1 MTPFE
6 AWWGHKPSVKHL
18 RTFGCPAYAYISKA
32 KRHKLDSKIE
42 KCMFLGYS
50 TCSKAYRIY
59 NIAQKKM
66 LVRRNVTFNESALG
80 REGEFQLHR
89 PTETVQLELGDG
101 AVIDEAVVDK
111 AEGNLPDKTYNSA
124 TNSEA
129 SDASGA
135 EDTEGDAVALRR
147 TTRANAGL
155 LAQALEADVQVQE
168 PSSWKEAM
176 KSQQADEWKAAAQ
189 IEYKSL
195 MNHGTWELV
204 PLPPVRG
211 SRLHTSLW

>member
-1 MTPFE
+1 MIAAANVSKTFWAEAIANAAYVRNRSPTSSLRNMTPFE

-111 AEGNLPDKTYNSA
+111 AEENLPDKTYNSA

-147 TTRANAGL
+147 TTRANAG
-155 LAQALEADVQVQE
+155 V
-168 PSSWKEAM
+168 PPRTFGSS
-176 KSQQADEWKAAAQ
+176 S
-189 IEYKSL
+189 
-195 MNHGTWELV
+195 
-204 PLPPVRG
+204 RG
-211 SRLHTSLW
+211 RRSSSRA